1 MATPHNHDQA
11 ACEAPSSTTTNRFR
25 VEGMH
30 CVSCAASLQSSI
42 EQVPGVTETIV
53 DFATGMATVTGESPA
68 AGILDAISGAGFK
81 GEAIEATEDLLTIRS
96 RIEQR
101 QQKSERM
108 WRRRAF
114 LGMTLWA
121 PLEILHWITHAD
133 PYPWT
138 GWVMFIGSAIVVA
151 IAGSGFFSSAWNAAL
166 RRTTNMD
173 TLVSI
178 GAITAFTW
186 SLIVFIFQKFVTEPG
201 PYWEQQ
207 PLYFSEAAALLAII
221 SLGHWLEA
229 KATAKA
235 GAAVR
240 DLLNLQPEHAERI
253 DANGEP
259 QSIPSQDVRVG
270 DEILVRPG
278 ARVPID
284 GTVSSGESDID
295 ESLVTG
301 EPIPVLRGVGDSVVA
316 GTTNTTGQLRINATV
331 DGQDTTVIRI
341 ARLVQKAQSSRA
353 PIHRLADKVSSFF
366 VPAVLGIALLTIL
379 AWGLLAG
386 DWSTGVVST
395 VTVLIISCPCAL
407 GLATPMAV
415 MVGTGAASQRGILV
429 KDAASLEGAGRLKK
443 VIFDKT
449 GTLTIGQPVLRS
461 IHLLEGGS
469 DLDEDTILSLAAA
482 AEKPSEHPLGRAV
495 VSAATERGLAVEDPS
510 EFIAIPGQGVKAVI
524 GERTVEILRDDNTSC
539 KVVIDGNTAATFDI
553 DDEPRPDA
561 RMTIQRLRDMG
572 MSIQMLTGDREAAA
586 MRIAEQVGLHRDE
599 VSAEATPES
608 KVETVA
614 NAGEHV
620 AMVGDGINDAAA
632 LAQADLGIA
641 MSSGT
646 GAAIETANLVVPSDR
661 VLAVADAVYLAR
673 RTLRTIRQN
682 LFLAFVYNS
691 VAIPAAAFGLL
702 GPYGPL
708 IAAAAMG
715 LSDVSVIGNALRLK
729 ASLNRKA

>member
-1 MATPHNHDQA
+1 VPPKT
-11 ACEAPSSTTTNRFR
+11 STSRFR

-30 CVSCAASLQSSI
+30 CVSCASSLQTAI
-42 EQVPGVTETIV
+42 EHVPGVTETIV
-53 DFATGMATVTGESPA
+53 DFATGMATVTGDGSTST
-68 AGILDAISGAGFK
+68 ILEAISGAGFT

-108 WRRRAF
+108 WRHRAI

-121 PLEILHWITHAD
+121 PLEILHWATHSHPAA
-133 PYPWT
+133 WV
-138 GWVMFIGSAIVVA
+138 GWVMFIGSAIVIGLV
-151 IAGSGFFSSAWNAAL
+151 GSGFYSSAWNAAL
-166 RRTTNMD
+166 RKTTNMD

-178 GAITAFTW
+178 GATTAFTW
-186 SLIVFIFQKFVTEPG
+186 SLIVFIFQRFVTNPG

-207 PLYFSEAAALLAII
+207 PLYFSEAAALLGII

-240 DLLNLQPEHAERI
+240 DLLNLQPETAERI
-253 DANGEP
+253 DADGEP
-259 QSIPSQDVRVG
+259 RSISSQEVRIN

-278 ARVPID
+278 ARIPVD

-301 EPIPVLRGVGDSVVA
+301 EPIPVLRVVGDPVVA
-316 GTTNTTGQLRINATV
+316 GTTNTTGQLRITATV

-379 AWGLLAG
+379 GWGLLAD
-386 DWSTGVVST
+386 DWSTGVVSS

-461 IHLLEGGS
+461 IHMPEDGS
-469 DLDEDTILSLAAA
+469 GLDEEGILALAAA
-482 AEKPSEHPLGRAV
+482 AEKPSEHPLGRAI
-495 VSAATERGLAVEDPS
+495 VSAAADRGISIEDPE
-510 EFIAIPGQGVKAVI
+510 EFIAIPGQGVKAEVN
-524 GERTVEILRDDNTSC
+524 GRKVEILRDDNTSC
-539 KVVIDGNTAATFDI
+539 KIIIDGNTAATFDI

-561 RMTIQRLRDMG
+561 RMTIQRLRSMHVD
-572 MSIQMLTGDREAAA
+572 IQMLTGDRKAAA
-586 MRIAEQVGLHRDE
+586 LRIAEQVGLHPDE
-599 VSAEATPES
+599 VTAEATPES
-608 KVETVA
+608 KVQTVA
-614 NAGEHV
+614 DAGEHV

-661 VLAVADAVYLAR
+661 VLAVADAIDLAR

-729 ASLNRKA
+729 ASLNRHSASESPSA